1 MHQLDQNV
9 SPRANPTGSADNDP
23 LATCVRRDSLGSKQR
38 NLNHHARKATRMIR
52 RCALALAKCG
62 DPPTPEKT
70 RVGVVGAE
78 K

>member
-1 MHQLDQNV
+1 
-9 SPRANPTGSADNDP
+9 
-23 LATCVRRDSLGSKQR
+23 
-38 NLNHHARKATRMIR
+38 MIR

-78 K
+78 INDMD